1 MTARHATPAPPV
13 APPQRRTWQSAWAA
27 LLPRRTRDLRWLTL
41 LALVLAGG
49 IYLWPDYVPIVSL
62 VLPLLGA
69 NLLLGPR
76 HLPWFVVFML
86 VLVVVAV
93 TRQDNLSPRT
103 VIGIVVIFIVGFII
117 LMTSFRRTRLG
128 VGGSQG
134 ESMLVDLR
142 DRIQGQGGI
151 PVLPD
156 GWYAESALRSAG
168 GTPFA
173 GDFVVA
179 SRPQAGDRL
188 DVAVVDVSGKGE
200 GAGTRAL
207 LLSGALGGLLGA
219 LPSADFLVSAND
231 YLLQQNWEEGF
242 ATAIHL
248 SLDLRTGEF
257 ERAERRPPRG
267 RAAGQPAPDGG
278 RCTRVGARPSACCRG
293 ASSPPSAAP
302 AAAVTRSCSTPTAWS
317 RRRSRDIGLGIDR
330 MLGQAEQLLRGEFD
344 GRRPATRRE
353 PAARATTTARWCWCT
368 AADRHA
374 SVAGDGEPCGTMTP
388 ADFACQKAVRVAC
401 GCSSMVEPQSSKLMT
416 RVRFPSSA
424 PSGSRTVRGVGTW
437 RGVA

>member
-1 MTARHATPAPPV
+1 MTARHATPATPV
-13 APPQRRTWQSAWAA
+13 APPQRRTWQSVWAA
-27 LLPRRTRDLRWLTL
+27 LLPRRSRDLRWLTL
-41 LALVLAGG
+41 LALILAGG
-49 IYLWPDYVPIVSL
+49 IYQWPDYVPIVSL

-179 SRPQAGDRL
+179 SRPQAGDRFE
-188 DVAVVDVSGKGE
+188 VAVVDVSGKGE

-219 LPSADFLVSAND
+219 LPSGDFLVSAND
-231 YLLQQNWEEGF
+231 YLLQQNWDEGF

-248 SLDLRTGEF
+248 SLDLRTGDFDVRSAGHPE
-257 ERAERRPPRG
+257 AVQ
-267 RAAGQPAPDGG
+267 RAAGSGRWTVHPSGGPALGLVSGAEFPAVHGTLRHGDAILLYTDGM
-278 RCTRVGARPSACCRG
+278 VES
-293 ASSPPSAAP
+293 
-302 AAAVTRSCSTPTAWS
+302 
-317 RRRSRDIGLGIDR
+317 RSRDIGLGTDR
-330 MLGQAEQLLRGEFD
+330 MLGQAEQLLRGEFTHGAQRLVD
-344 GRRPATRRE
+344 
-353 PAARATTTARWCWCT
+353 
-368 AADRHA
+368 
-374 SVAGDGEPCGTMTP
+374 S
-388 ADFACQKAVRVAC
+388 
-401 GCSSMVEPQSSKLMT
+401 L
-416 RVRFPSSA
+416 
-424 PSGSRTVRGVGTW
+424 GSRNDDRALVLVHR
-437 RGVA
+437 R